1 MPTVILRCTVYGI
14 VASNLASVYTYLVG
28 NNADLTK
35 GKVMSK
41 HPKKAKAQAF
51 AKMMSTK
58 IGTANKAL
66 AKQGVKR
73 IYDNKALNL
82 AIGATLATKAMPK
95 GENARLWCAT
105 NGIVVDVRDIVHENK
120 RETVSHLR
128 PENTVRARLEKLA
141 KLDKRIAKVAYC
153 RYLVNGTPSAND
165 ASNADAYKVYLYLV

>member
-1 MPTVILRCTVYGI
+1 
-14 VASNLASVYTYLVG
+14 
-28 NNADLTK
+28 
-35 GKVMSK
+35 MSK
-41 HPKKAKAQAF
+41 YPNKAKAQAF
-51 AKMMSTK
+51 AKTMSTK

-66 AKQGVKR
+66 AKQGAKR

-120 RETVSHLR
+120 RGKVSHLR

-141 KLDKRIAKVAYC
+141 VLDKRIAKIAYC
-153 RYLVNGTPSAND
+153 RYLVNGTTSAND
-165 ASNADAYKVYLYLV
+165 ASNDDAYKVYLYIA